1 MQQTLFARESSPAFS
16 TAQGI
21 PIYRVTLVREGHAH
35 YGTLRHS
42 QHAEGI
48 IQRYLEGT
56 DREHFV
62 VLLLDKK
69 NKVIGI
75 NTVAIGSLSSTV
87 VHPREVFKPAIL
99 ANAAAI
105 ICAHNHPSGDPDRN
119 NGRRLLLDH
128 LQHIGDR
135 LKEARSFQDVNQVRE
150 QLLAFSQ
157 VVGDRA
163 FFGFYGDEL
172 TPIDA
177 APGSYRVTLH
187 VDGRSHAGSITIRND
202 PLVDK
207 N

>member
-16 TAQGI
+16 TAKGI

-105 ICAHNHPSGDPDRN
+105 ICAHNHPSGDPTPSPEDKATTRKLVEA
-119 NGRRLLLDH
+119 GKILGIQVLDH
-128 LQHIGDR
+128 II
-135 LKEARSFQDVNQVRE
+135 
-150 QLLAFSQ
+150 
-157 VVGDRA
+157 VGDERA
-163 FFGFYGDEL
+163 YSFADEGCL
-172 TPIDA
+172 D
-177 APGSYRVTLH
+177 
-187 VDGRSHAGSITIRND
+187 
-202 PLVDK
+202 
-207 N
+207 